1 MFLLKNLYRNDK
13 KEFAWK
19 FNIEVLLDKLKNI
32 EDASFI
38 SGVCKVP
45 SLFIRGGDSDYINDN
60 DAILLKKHFS
70 DFSIKTIDKAG
81 HWLHAEQPQV
91 FYNEVISFNSEL
103 NIS

>member
-1 MFLLKNLYRNDK
+1 
-13 KEFAWK
+13 
-19 FNIEVLLDKLKNI
+19 V
-32 EDASFI
+32 

-45 SLFIRGGDSDYINDN
+45 SLFLRGSDSDYINDN
-60 DAILLKKHFS
+60 DVILLKKHFS
-70 DFSIKTIDKAG
+70 DFSIKTIEKAG